1 MLVRLAESL
10 LQLEWEAISSS
21 DIVCRV
27 TFVAGNQ
34 NELAE
39 SVVMLSCLLLR
50 HRLHLSLIVLTES
63 RRWVGGALL
72 GLYIAFIIL
81 EFTMHR
87 R

>member
-1 MLVRLAESL
+1 MAESL

-34 NELAE
+34 NELVE

-50 HRLHLSLIVLTES
+50 HRLHPFPHSAHGVKA
-63 RRWVGGALL
+63 VGWRGTTGAVHCIHNL
-72 GLYIAFIIL
+72 GVNHA
-81 EFTMHR
+81 
-87 R
+87 